1 MHRKPVW
8 SGAARA
14 VIWAASAVITAAVAS
29 ISWADEL
36 PDLSTDPIL
45 VLNGVGHTAS
55 VNRVLVSRDGARV
68 FTVSDDQSLRVW
80 RLDDG
85 TLLDVVRGPIGPSD
99 EGALY
104 AVAESERF
112 LAVAGR
118 AGWDWKGGKTFVRVL
133 SAADLTPKGV
143 LTGLPSPVD
152 DLEFSDD
159 GKFLAVGL
167 SGGGA
172 GIRVFQLGRGDPVI
186 KDSDYPEG
194 VVDIAFLPDG
204 RLLALGASG
213 VLRAYNVANGTT
225 VADVA
230 LPGTGRPWRLVP
242 AHGTDLV
249 AITHRASAELL
260 LIPTTNKARQ
270 GRIAIDGT
278 AGSGVANAAWGKGD
292 KRVYAVSDQE
302 GVRRNGSVATQQLIR
317 SLDID
322 GKQLAAF
329 DLQLTGVDAP
339 IVDFV
344 SVPSDGGRDA
354 LVFSTSAGDWG
365 VLDVQGDGRLELRFL
380 VRAEGASFRGGS
392 ARRPLINEDGTSVA
406 FYPGASAD
414 RRILFDSKRALLE
427 EAPDGLRGFFEA
439 SRTVGNHILDLDV
452 ELASAR
458 VDGRVVD
465 LEPGERALD
474 IVSSQTGDEVYLGSN
489 HYLRRLAPG
498 SGSEVWRV
506 PVPAPAWIVA
516 PSANG
521 SVVTAFLGNGIIQ
534 WRSAA
539 DGRLLK
545 SFFATRDT
553 RHWVSWTPDGFFDH
567 SAAALNKS
575 GGASSGAQLIGY
587 HRNKG
592 YKDAPEFLPIDRL
605 YTKYYRPD
613 LVAYALDPEIPDLAA
628 SSGTGQSL
636 SIAEVID
643 RNVPPPIE
651 IIEACGVNELGGAA
665 GCITPEPVEAVSGTR
680 STATRTVRAA
690 LPEHMRN
697 RSVLEIILKIEDR
710 GSGFGKIEI
719 RRNGAQMT
727 LRREGLREQENAFL
741 MRYRIPLLSG
751 TNTISVSVYDRENLV
766 QSEPLTLV
774 VEGDSGVTV
783 TDKTIRV
790 FAVGVSDYAVDMFDL
805 QKGIA
810 SNDAYGIADAFAD
823 TVKKGGLYARSQTTV
838 LVDENATKAN
848 ILKGLRML
856 ADESKT
862 VDTVV
867 VFFSGHGDAVDGN
880 YVFAPHDLGAGG
892 SEALAQASAGQRF
905 GDSVVRDLF
914 RTEGLSQAEIMS
926 ELGKIES
933 ENLILILDTCYA
945 GSFQAL
951 NQDQRQV
958 MSRSVVER
966 VAHDSGRFIL
976 ASARGLAHDSDGK
989 DYPPGQGHGL
999 FTSNALDGL
1008 HGEADF
1014 DDDKV
1019 VYLTELGGYVR
1030 REVEKE
1036 SKGTEVPQVPVIK
1049 FYGDPFFPLA
1059 VTGEQATAP
1068 SAN

>member
-1 MHRKPVW
+1 VHRKPVR

-14 VIWAASAVITAAVAS
+14 VIWVAIAVLVAAVTPAS
-29 ISWADEL
+29 RADEL
-36 PDLSTDPIL
+36 PELSTDPIL

-80 RLDDG
+80 RLSDG
-85 TLLDVVRGPIGPSD
+85 TLLDIIRGPIGPSD

-104 AVAESERF
+104 AVAESDRF

-118 AGWDWKGGKTFVRVL
+118 AGWDWKGGTTFVRVL

-152 DLEFSDD
+152 DLAFSGD

-225 VADVA
+225 VADIT
-230 LPGTGRPWRLVP
+230 LPGNSRPWRLVP
-242 AHGTDLV
+242 ARGTDLV

-270 GRIAIDGT
+270 GRISIDGT
-278 AGSGVANAAWGKGD
+278 PGSGVANAAWGRD
-292 KRVYAVSDQE
+292 DSRVYAVSDQE
-302 GVRRNGSVATQQLIR
+302 GVVRDGAVVIQQLVR
-317 SLDID
+317 VLGVD
-322 GKQLAAF
+322 GKQLATF
-329 DLQLTGVDAP
+329 DVQQTGVEAP
-339 IVDFV
+339 IVDLV
-344 SVPSDGGRDA
+344 SVPAKGDGDA

-365 VLDVQGDGRLELRFL
+365 VLDVNENGKPELRYL

-392 ARRPLINEDGTSVA
+392 ARRPLINEDGSSVA
-406 FYPGASAD
+406 FYPGQSAD
-414 RRILFDSKRALLE
+414 QRVLFDSKRALLDS
-427 EAPDGLRGFFEA
+427 APDDLHGYYAA
-439 SRTVGNHILDLDV
+439 SRNAGAHILDLDV
-452 ELASAR
+452 EIAAAR
-458 VDGRVVD
+458 VDGRAVA

-474 IVSSQTGDEVYLGSN
+474 IVLSPAADDVYLGSN
-489 HYLRRLAPG
+489 HYLRRLAPDTV
-498 SGSEVWRV
+498 SEVWRV

-521 SVVTAFLGNGIIQ
+521 SVIAAFLGNGVIQ
-534 WRSAA
+534 WRSAK

-567 SAAALNKS
+567 SAVTRNKDGTS
-575 GGASSGAQLIGY
+575 SSGAQLIGY

-605 YTKYYRPD
+605 YTRYYRPD
-613 LVAYALDPEIPDLAA
+613 LVAYALETELPDLAA
-628 SSGTGQSL
+628 SSGVGQSL

-651 IIEACGVNELGGAA
+651 IVEACGVNELGGAA

-690 LPEHMRN
+690 LPDHMRD

-710 GSGFGKIEI
+710 GNGFGKIEI

-774 VEGDSGVTV
+774 VEGDSGATV
-783 TDKTIRV
+783 SDKTIRV

-810 SNDAYGIADAFAD
+810 SNDAFGIADAFAD

-838 LVDENATKAN
+838 LVDENATKEN
-848 ILKGLRML
+848 ILKGLRTL
-856 ADESKT
+856 ASESKT

-926 ELGKIES
+926 ELGKVES

-951 NQDQRQV
+951 NPDQRQV

-1030 REVEKE
+1030 REVENE

-1059 VTGEQATAP
+1059 VTGEQAATP